1 MSYCSIAVVFEDSYS
16 KYQQR
21 YDDDLLKTV
30 KIFQKAANVGRDAI
44 GFIIHSLKLPDEKNS
59 GDVRNEVIQN
69 IWLVFFSFNFSLVHP
84 SRFLINSIKS
94 AFSKTIFITGLS
106 HECYTRFWNEWHLFV
121 MDAAESKA
129 SKLS

>member
-84 SRFLINSIKS
+84 SRFLINSILK
-94 AFSKTIFITGLS
+94 
-106 HECYTRFWNEWHLFV
+106 
-121 MDAAESKA
+121 
-129 SKLS
+129 